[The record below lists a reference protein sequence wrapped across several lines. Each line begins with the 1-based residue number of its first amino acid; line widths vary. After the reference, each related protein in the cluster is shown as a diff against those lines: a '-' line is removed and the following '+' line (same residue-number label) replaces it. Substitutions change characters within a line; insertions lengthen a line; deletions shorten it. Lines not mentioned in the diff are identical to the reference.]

1 MDIMYEYLLHII
13 INKMLLII
21 KNNNNKLKILYI
33 LYII

>member
-13 INKMLLII
+13 INKMLSII